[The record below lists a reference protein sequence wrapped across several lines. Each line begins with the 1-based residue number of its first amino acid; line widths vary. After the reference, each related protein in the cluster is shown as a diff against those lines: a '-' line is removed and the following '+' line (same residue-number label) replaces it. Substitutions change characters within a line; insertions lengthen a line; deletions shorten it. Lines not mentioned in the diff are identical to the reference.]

1 MTLNVLQVTDTHLF
15 PAPDESLLGVRTQD
29 TLDAVLDQAF
39 REGTPDALIA
49 SGDLAQVG
57 EVATYRRFLET
68 VRSRFTGP
76 CLCVPGN
83 HDLGEPFL
91 GILPTRPLRLGAW
104 DVLGVDTHID
114 HRVDGEVGEGELRR
128 LEEALSAAGSAGRH
142 ALVVG
147 HHCPVD
153 VGAPWLDEHRI
164 ANADALL
171 GLLGGCDRVRGYLGG
186 HVHQEVDQRVGRLR
200 ILASPSTCFQFA
212 PGSERFTLDDA
223 APGWR
228 WLTLHADGAIET
240 RVGRLPSRPA
250 PSGAGSN
257 HA

>member
-1 MTLNVLQVTDTHLF
+1 MTLTVLQVTDTHLF

-29 TLDAVLDQAF
+29 TLDAVLDHAF
-39 REGTPDALIA
+39 AEGTPDALIA

-57 EVATYRRFLET
+57 KPATYRRFLAT
-68 VRSRFTGP
+68 VRSRFAGP

-83 HDLGEPFL
+83 HDLGGPFL
-91 GILPTRPLRLGAW
+91 RILPTEPLRLGAW

-114 HRVDGEVGEGELRR
+114 DRVDGVVAEEELRR
-128 LEEALSAAGSAGRH
+128 LEEALSATGAAGRH

-147 HHCPVD
+147 HHCPVQ
-153 VGAPWLDEHRI
+153 VGAPWLDRHRI

-171 GLLGGCDRVRGYLGG
+171 AVLAGCERARGYLGG
-186 HVHQEVDQRVGRLR
+186 HVHQEVDQRVGALR

-212 PGSERFTLDDA
+212 PASERFALDDA

-228 WLTLHADGAIET
+228 WLTLRADGVIDT
-240 RVGRLPSRPA
+240 RVARLPSEAA
-250 PSGAGSN
+250 PQASN
-257 HA
+257 HS

>member
-1 MTLNVLQVTDTHLF
+1 MTPTVLQVTDTHLF

-29 TLDAVLDQAF
+29 TLDAVLDHAF

-57 EVATYRRFLET
+57 EPATYRRFLET
-68 VRSRFTGP
+68 VRSRFAGP

-91 GILPTRPLRLGAW
+91 RILPTQPVRLGAW

-114 HRVDGEVGEGELRR
+114 HRVDGVVAEGELRR
-128 LEEALSAAGSAGRH
+128 LEEALSGSAGRH

-164 ANADALL
+164 ANSDALL
-171 GLLGGCDRVRGYLGG
+171 ALLGASECVRGYLGG
-186 HVHQEVDQRVGRLR
+186 HVHQEVDRRVGGLR
-200 ILASPSTCFQFA
+200 VLASPSTCFQFA
-212 PGSERFTLDDA
+212 PRSERFSLDDT

-228 WLTLHADGAIET
+228 WLKLHADGAIET
-240 RVGRLPSRPA
+240 RVARLPSGQA
-250 PSGAGSN
+250 PSPSN
-257 HA
+257 HR

>member
-1 MTLNVLQVTDTHLF
+1 MTLTVLQVTDTHLF

-29 TLDAVLDQAF
+29 TLDAVLDHAF
-39 REGTPDALIA
+39 GEGTPDALIA

-57 EVATYRRFLET
+57 EPATYHRFLET
-68 VRSRFTGP
+68 VRSRFAGP

-91 GILPTRPLRLGAW
+91 RILPTERVRLGAW
-104 DVLGVDTHID
+104 DLLGVDTHID
-114 HRVDGEVGEGELRR
+114 HRVDGEVAEAELRR
-128 LEEALSAAGSAGRH
+128 LDEALSAAKSTGRH
-142 ALVVG
+142 VLVVG

-171 GLLGGCDRVRGYLGG
+171 ALLAEHERVRGYLGG
-186 HVHQEVDQRVGRLR
+186 HVHQEVDRHVGGLRV
-200 ILASPSTCFQFA
+200 LASPSTCFQFA
-212 PGSERFTLDDA
+212 PRSERFTLDDA

-240 RVGRLPSRPA
+240 RVARLA
-250 PSGAGSN
+250 PVASN
-257 HA
+257 HR

>member
-1 MTLNVLQVTDTHLF
+1 MTLTVLQVTDTHLF
-15 PAPDESLLGVRTQD
+15 PAPDESLLGVRTQN
-29 TLDAVLDQAF
+29 TLDAVLDHAF

-57 EVATYRRFLET
+57 ETATYRRFLET
-68 VRSRFTGP
+68 VRSRFAGP

-91 GILPTRPLRLGAW
+91 RVLPTQPLHLGAW

-114 HRVDGEVGEGELRR
+114 HRVDGEVAEAELRR
-128 LEEALSAAGSAGRH
+128 LDEALAEAESAGRH

-153 VGAPWLDEHRI
+153 IGAPWLDEHRI

-171 GLLGGCDRVRGYLGG
+171 AVLDSHDRVRGYLGG
-186 HVHQEVDQRVGRLR
+186 HVHQEVDRRMGSLR

-212 PGSERFTLDDA
+212 PDSERFALDDT

-228 WLTLHADGAIET
+228 WLMLAADGSIET
-240 RVGRLPSRPA
+240 RVSRLPPG
-250 PSGAGSN
+250 PN
-257 HA
+257 HR